1 MCTIAQQ
8 QNELCE
14 SFHVVES
21 RGIAFFWVCEKC
33 ASLASLFIVKTC
45 WQTLT
50 RWFFFLLLWF
60 PHVPPLSAV
69 KLCLSACSSWM
80 SSDSSVA
87 AASFCFSASV
97 SRCTAPP
104 CWTVRETEKKT
115 KQNIETLA
123 FDHNEVKFQIQEVAW
138 EYMALFD

>member
-1 MCTIAQQ
+1 MSYV
-8 QNELCE
+8 NHFMFLSHEELC
-14 SFHVVES
+14 SFECVKSDVNEV
-21 RGIAFFWVCEKC
+21 IFF
-33 ASLASLFIVKTC
+33 L
-45 WQTLT
+45 
-50 RWFFFLLLWF
+50 LLLWF

-104 CWTVRETEKKT
+104 CWTVRETKKKQT
-115 KQNIETLA
+115 KKNIETLA
-123 FDHNEVKFQIQEVAW
+123 FDHNEAKFQIQEVA
-138 EYMALFD
+138 